1 MSQKWNLQDIRPAGG
16 HSPRRKRMRPP
27 VEMETETAE
36 ENEEETTSP
45 VYDTEPA
52 DHVPINNGNS
62 RNRNRLIV
70 MVIAFLVIIAGGF
83 FASALMSG
91 AEVTVHPRYKDVT
104 VQATFL
110 ASKTPKSDQLTYE
123 LLSLQREG
131 EAQVEASGQETV
143 QEQATGEIIIHK
155 KTSGAQ
161 PLIKNTRFETPDGLI
176 FKLFESIIVPGAVEN
191 AEGELV
197 EGTINARVF
206 AESVGEEYNV
216 EPTTFTVPGLKNDT
230 ALFAAI
236 GATSNDAFTG
246 GFDGEQFIIVD
257 DELET
262 AKQAL
267 HTRLRD
273 ELLAEVEKARPAGFE
288 LYENAITFTFES
300 LPSVKYSDDLA
311 TIKEKATMRVPL
323 FKSDEFAEFIAES
336 TVAGYEGNPVRLDVP
351 EDLSFSYSI
360 ATTSV
365 SDISTKNEL
374 SFNLRGN
381 TRVVWTFDSE
391 QLKADL
397 LNVTKNGLNTVLSGY
412 PAIEEAEAVIK
423 PFWKRSFPTDM
434 AEIIVI
440 EEILE
445 E

>member
-16 HSPRRKRMRPP
+16 QSPRRKRMRAP
-27 VEMETETAE
+27 VEEH
-36 ENEEETTSP
+36 
-45 VYDTEPA
+45 DTEEAVATYPEA
-52 DHVPINNGNS
+52 DNAEHIHISNGNT

-70 MVIAFLVIIAGGF
+70 MVIAFVFIVAGGF
-83 FASALMSG
+83 LASALMSG

-104 VQATFL
+104 VQATFV
-110 ASKTPKSDQLTYE
+110 ASKTPTVDQLTYE
-123 LLSLQREG
+123 LLSLEREG

-155 KTSGAQ
+155 KTTGAQ
-161 PLIKNTRFETPDGLI
+161 PLIKNTRFESPDGLI

-191 AEGELV
+191 ADGELV
-197 EGTINARVF
+197 EGTISARVF
-206 AESVGEEYNV
+206 AESVGEEYNLDA
-216 EPTTFTVPGLKNDT
+216 TTFTVPGLKSDAT
-230 ALFAAI
+230 LFAAI
-236 GATSNDAFTG
+236 GATSNEPFTG

-257 DELET
+257 AELET

-273 ELLAEVEKARPAGFE
+273 ELLAEVENARPAGFE
-288 LYENAITFTFES
+288 LYKNAITFTFES

-311 TIKEKATMRVPL
+311 TIKEKATVRVPL
-323 FKSDEFAEFIAES
+323 FKSDEFAQFIAAS

-351 EDLSFSYSI
+351 EDLTFSY
-360 ATTSV
+360 TTSTTSI

-381 TRVVWTFDSE
+381 TRVVWTFDPDM
-391 QLKADL
+391 LKADL
-397 LNVTKNGLNTVLSGY
+397 LNVTKNGLDTVLSGY

-434 AEIIVI
+434 AEISVI
-440 EEILE
+440 EEIIE
-445 E
+445 N